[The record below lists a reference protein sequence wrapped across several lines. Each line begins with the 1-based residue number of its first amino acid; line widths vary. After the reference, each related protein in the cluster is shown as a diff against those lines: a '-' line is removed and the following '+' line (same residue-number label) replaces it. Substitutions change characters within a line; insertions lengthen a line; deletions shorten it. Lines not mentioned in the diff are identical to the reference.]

1 MKMQLWMAGLIMS
14 TVAFAQTQGSLPARA
29 APSEYQVQ
37 AKIGDLTIAADF
49 VSHSVP
55 TMEGPLTSEDHVAV
69 EVAFFGPPE
78 AKTQL
83 SWEHFSLRING
94 KKTPTPAVPI
104 GMAMKGL
111 KDPEW
116 VPPEPPEGSK
126 SKGGISGGGGGA
138 APGEPK
144 PEPPKMPLPL
154 RRAMEQRARKSAMA
168 EGERPLPQAGLIF
181 FPYRG
186 KDGNIEKV
194 ELLYEGPAGKATLP
208 FER

>member
-1 MKMQLWMAGLIMS
+1 MKMKLWMTGLVWG
-14 TVAFAQTQGSLPARA
+14 TVAFAQIQGSLPART
-29 APSEYQVQ
+29 APTEYQVQ
-37 AKIGDLTIAADF
+37 AKAGDVTIAADF
-49 VSHSVP
+49 VAHSVP

-69 EVAFFGPPE
+69 EVGLFGPPE
-78 AKTQL
+78 SKTQL
-83 SWEHFSLRING
+83 SWEHFSIRING
-94 KKTPTPAVPI
+94 KKVPTPAVPV

-116 VPPEPPEGSK
+116 IPPEPPEGSK
-126 SKGGISGGGGGA
+126 SKGGGLSAGGGGA
-138 APGEPK
+138 AGDPK
-144 PEPPKMPLPL
+144 PDPPKMPLPL

-186 KDGNIEKV
+186 KDSNIEKV
-194 ELLYEGPAGKATLP
+194 ELIYEGPAGKAVLP

>member
-1 MKMQLWMAGLIMS
+1 MRLQSWMAGLVVS
-14 TVAFAQTQGSLPARA
+14 TVAFAQTQGALPARA

-37 AKIGDLTIAADF
+37 AKAGDLTIAADF
-49 VSHSVP
+49 VAHAVP

-94 KKTPTPAVPI
+94 KKMPTPAVPI
-104 GMAMKGL
+104 GMALKGL

-116 VPPEPPEGSK
+116 IPPEPPEGSK
-126 SKGGISGGGGGA
+126 SKGGLSSGGGASGD
-138 APGEPK
+138 PK

-154 RRAMEQRARKSAMA
+154 RRAMEQRARRSAMA
-168 EGERPLPQAGLIF
+168 EGERALPQAGLIF

-186 KDGNIEKV
+186 KDTSIEKL
-194 ELLYEGPAGKATLP
+194 ELLYEGPAGKVTLA